1 MDPTRSLHRRSSSS
15 SSNRLL
21 HHLTSPT
28 ATTPTGSAADDLN
41 EAELFWSIE
50 VSEPENE
57 YPIPLP
63 ADNNRRRNFDRP
75 QNSGILAVLAE
86 PDQVPVFRRN
96 PSVSSSPRLIPSLTR
111 PPAQNSEFLAQS
123 APSRKFQ
130 QSAPVMVPILMSKAA
145 PRRRKGDELAVVCDG
160 DVDGDDEVLPPHE
173 IVAKGS
179 GFSPNITFSVLEGVG
194 RTLKGRDLRQVR
206 NAIWRKTGFL
216 D

>member
-21 HHLTSPT
+21 HHLTSPI
-28 ATTPTGSAADDLN
+28 ATTPTCPATDDLN
-41 EAELFWSIE
+41 EADLFWSIE
-50 VSEPENE
+50 VSEPKNE
-57 YPIPLP
+57 YPFPLP

-86 PDQVPVFRRN
+86 PDHAPVFRRN
-96 PSVSSSPRLIPSLTR
+96 PSVSSSPRPIPSLPRT
-111 PPAQNSEFLAQS
+111 PSQNSELLAQS

-130 QSAPVMVPILMSKAA
+130 QSAPVMIPILMSKGAT
-145 PRRRKGDELAVVCDG
+145 RRRNGDELAVIYDG

-179 GFSPNITFSVLEGVG
+179 GFTPNITFSVLEGVG